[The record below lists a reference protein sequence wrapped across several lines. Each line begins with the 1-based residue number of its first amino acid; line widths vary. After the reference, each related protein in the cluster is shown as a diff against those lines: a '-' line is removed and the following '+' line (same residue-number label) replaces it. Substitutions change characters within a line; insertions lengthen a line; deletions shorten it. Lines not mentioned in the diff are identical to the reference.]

1 MENSEQLTS
10 IVSRVLKID
19 DMTTGNDEDRYLI
32 RYRGTLLGDSLTL
45 YDQLANS
52 LRPYKLTPL
61 FRKQVGKDAI
71 LLVQSPS
78 ELKPSNGWINLA
90 LFIITLFSMIFGYS
104 FFYGDLSLLFG
115 EKITI
120 TALYD
125 SLESGVIFAI
135 SMLAIL
141 LAHEFGHYFA
151 ARYHKTN
158 VTLPYFIPLPLS
170 PLGTMGAFIRLKEP
184 PKNKRSLL
192 DIGITGPLAGLIVA
206 IPILI
211 LGLSLSEV
219 QVIDVQPGYSVIMEG
234 NSMVYLLSKFVVFGQ
249 ILPEPSSYIG
259 LNPILYWVRYFFT
272 GQPFPLGGLD
282 VIIHP
287 VAWAGWAG
295 LLVTALNLIPAGQ
308 LDGGHIIFTLVGK
321 KARLLWPIILAA
333 LILLGFVWYGWW
345 IWAALIFLL
354 GRVYAEP
361 LDQITELDPNRRL
374 LAMLGLAIFVLV
386 FTPVPLMVSAAG
398 A

>member
-78 ELKPSNGWINLA
+78 EPKPSNGWINLA

>member
-1 MENSEQLTS
+1 MEISEQLTS

-78 ELKPSNGWINLA
+78 EPKPSNGWINLA
-90 LFIITLFSMIFGYS
+90 LFIITLFSMVFGYA

-120 TALYD
+120 TALYE

-234 NSMVYLLSKFVVFGQ
+234 NSIFYLLSKFVVFGQ

-272 GQPFPLGGLD
+272 GQPFPMGGLD

-308 LDGGHIIFTLVGK
+308 LDGGHVIFTLVGK

-361 LDQITELDPNRRL
+361 LDQITELDLNRRL

-386 FTPVPLMVSAAG
+386 FTPVPLMVSATG

>member
-52 LRPYKLTPL
+52 LRPYKLTPM

-354 GRVYAEP
+354 GRMYAEP

>member
-78 ELKPSNGWINLA
+78 EPKPSNGWINLA

-120 TALYD
+120 TALNE
-125 SLESGVIFAI
+125 SLKSGVIFAI

-234 NSMVYLLSKFVVFGQ
+234 NSIFYLLSKFVVFGQ